1 MDITF
6 EMNPLCVERLSVEE
20 FLRRHEEI
28 KPRLKNLR
36 IIPPSLGDAFQGDD
50 DFGSI
55 QVEYTSPVYS
65 RVIDN

>member
-1 MDITF
+1 MNITF
-6 EMNPLCVERLSVEE
+6 DINPLCVELLSVEE
-20 FLRRHEEI
+20 FLHRHEEI

-36 IIPPSLGDAFQGDD
+36 IIPPSLGDAFQSDD

-55 QVEYTSPVYS
+55 QVEYNSPIYS